1 MTFKAYAV
9 GCKKRTTVTGLSIKK
24 RALPNGNVVT
34 IICGKSAK
42 CNMVCTI
49 VENTKPKPCKKPLV
63 RGRKGGCVS
72 KKSPAR
78 FSKKK

>member
-1 MTFKAYAV
+1 MKAYAV
-9 GCKKRTTVTGLSIKK
+9 GCKKKTKISNITIKK

-34 IICGKSAK
+34 IICGKSEK
-42 CNMVCTI
+42 CGVVCTI
-49 VENTKPKPCKKPLV
+49 IEQQRPKPCKKPLV

-78 FSKKK
+78 YLKK